1 MESFGIV
8 GGLRCRSGWHEEEE
22 ELGVIPVGATGQR
35 SRGTR
40 IIGRAGRSECRA
52 GNEKISNDPVFRE
65 DDTRGAEHASRAQVA
80 VQQETGTRGDS

>member
-40 IIGRAGRSECRA
+40 IIGRAGRSECRT

-65 DDTRGAEHASRAQVA
+65 DERYEGGRAREPRA
-80 VQQETGTRGDS
+80 GCRPTGNWNAR